1 MSELTPEEIEL
12 LALKYGREICDCP
25 TLHDV
30 IPGQPKS
37 TPMKRVSCWRCR
49 VNFGKKYG
57 AQLSEDRNRPDMEKL
72 ADVYGVIRYGEN
84 AYKRYKTGEDLVDD
98 WALFQYELDQIFA
111 LFDEEGIREE
121 LQLADKNY
129 LDLKNTFDDRVAAA
143 KREEKERIINEME
156 EANELNGE
164 PWGEHYHY
172 AYGYDP
178 VEEGSLIIE
187 KDKWQALK
195 EGIRKE
201 EKCHP
206 Q

>member
-1 MSELTPEEIEL
+1 MNLIRW
-12 LALKYGREICDCP
+12 A
-25 TLHDV
+25 
-30 IPGQPKS
+30 
-37 TPMKRVSCWRCR
+37 KRHYWDSLEKDKDLIIRHLR
-49 VNFGKKYG
+49 TF
-57 AQLSEDRNRPDMEKL
+57 SDED
-72 ADVYGVIRYGEN
+72 
-84 AYKRYKTGEDLVDD
+84 
-98 WALFQYELDQIFA
+98 
-111 LFDEEGIREE
+111 DEEGIREE

-195 EGIRKE
+195 EGK
-201 EKCHP
+201 
-206 Q
+206 